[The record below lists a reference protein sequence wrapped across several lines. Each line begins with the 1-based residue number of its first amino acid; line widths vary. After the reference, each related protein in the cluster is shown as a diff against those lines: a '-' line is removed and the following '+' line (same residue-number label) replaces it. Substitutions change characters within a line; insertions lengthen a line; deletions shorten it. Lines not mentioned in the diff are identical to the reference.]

1 MRFLAL
7 AILGIG
13 IVSNRDSLYRA
24 GGRPDVR
31 SGLSGLP
38 ARVRPDQLLR
48 MPLTRRCLRATR
60 RHQAARPSASSIHI
74 SGARKSPRA
83 IGIAGSTRA
92 RFWNEPHRPQ
102 DRLHHARDPGGG
114 NRLAGAR
121 IAVGRSIASQRV
133 RGARWRGF
141 VLIAQLLFSQIPE
154 FLLPSDG
161 SAGLLP
167 KLISSCLDLL
177 FASFGHYISPSWSTA
192 PPSGVR
198 GLIGG
203 TVLGQ
208 LGD

>member
-1 MRFLAL
+1 MRILAL

-60 RHQAARPSASSIHI
+60 RHQAARHSASSIHI
-74 SGARKSPRA
+74 SRAPKRPRA

-114 NRLAGAR
+114 NRLAGVDCVTACQGCALAR
-121 IAVGRSIASQRV
+121 ICPHCATPVQPNSRIPSPVRQVCRLAPKVDKLVPRSP
-133 RGARWRGF
+133 
-141 VLIAQLLFSQIPE
+141 L
-154 FLLPSDG
+154 
-161 SAGLLP
+161 
-167 KLISSCLDLL
+167 C
-177 FASFGHYISPSWSTA
+177 
-192 PPSGVR
+192 
-198 GLIGG
+198 
-203 TVLGQ
+203 
-208 LGD
+208 